1 MPIARPKTCAKTN
14 DDDDDDDDKVAKRTK
29 HVMRKQ
35 IMILRGIEMLSS
47 PVLQQMK
54 LLDAVMVAIGA
65 CATLLQLVSISGRR
79 ALVVKGDRHSRA
91 VQSRGI
97 DTEESAS
104 CQGAKKGRATVGGR
118 FAQQRQPPG
127 GFRGKR
133 QRLNAAEKWQ
143 IEHQRQSEPFVK
155 GTPGVRA

>member
-1 MPIARPKTCAKTN
+1 MPAGTAIVIILSVVTTRTIIALDLLVMPIERPKTCAKTN

-35 IMILRGIEMLSS
+35 VMILRGIEMLSS

-54 LLDAVMVAIGA
+54 LLDAVMVAIGV

-79 ALVVKGDRHSRA
+79 AFVVKGDRHSRA

-104 CQGAKKGRATVGGR
+104 CQGAKKGSSA
-118 FAQQRQPPG
+118 AC
-127 GFRGKR
+127 FRPLR
-133 QRLNAAEKWQ
+133 RLKSLLKTQNQ
-143 IEHQRQSEPFVK
+143 Y
-155 GTPGVRA
+155 